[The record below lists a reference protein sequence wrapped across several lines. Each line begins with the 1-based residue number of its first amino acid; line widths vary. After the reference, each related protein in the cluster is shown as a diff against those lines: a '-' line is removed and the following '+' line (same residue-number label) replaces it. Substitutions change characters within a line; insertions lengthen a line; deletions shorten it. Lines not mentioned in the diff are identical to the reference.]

1 MLLTPGSSHGEAAL
15 TSGSAAV
22 VSRTSRSPRRR
33 SSSKEAG
40 SSVQMA
46 NAAGPPSPVP
56 GDGGRLL
63 AAPGA
68 DEAQDGVAV
77 PGLGDS
83 PGGQLGKAA
92 GQGQLHGGGRGGQA
106 VQVLTEPERPAGV
119 DPQGLEHRVA
129 PDQGEV
135 QRVEGGLATHPA
147 AGHARAGGDDGE
159 HAHRRYRGS
168 RSSRYPTRRSRPT
181 RSWVMVSRSRTVTA
195 RSVSESK
202 STVTQ
207 NGVPISS
214 WRR

>member
-1 MLLTPGSSHGEAAL
+1 MAK
-15 TSGSAAV
+15 AV
-22 VSRTSRSPRRR
+22 
-33 SSSKEAG
+33 
-40 SSVQMA
+40 
-46 NAAGPPSPVP
+46 PPSP
-56 GDGGRLL
+56 GLDL

-68 DEAQDGVAV
+68 DEAQHGVAV
-77 PGLGDS
+77 VAGLGDG
-83 PGGQLGKAA
+83 PGGQLLQAA
-92 GQGQLHGGGRGGQA
+92 GEGQLHGGGRGGQA
-106 VQVLTEPERPAGV
+106 VQVLAEPERPAGV

-129 PDQGEV
+129 PDQGQVE
-135 QRVEGGLATHPA
+135 RVEGGLATRPA

-159 HAHRRYRGS
+159 HAHPGYRGS
-168 RSSRYPTRRSRPT
+168 RSSRYPTSRSSPT